1 MSRQLKISE
10 DVHFMLSL
18 MKPFPST
25 SYDDVIRGM
34 IEDACPF
41 LPYELERIRKL
52 EVKDPGEAA
61 YELHELQE
69 RILQDYTVERLL
81 RKKENDEEMAS
92 ERAIAQKEREEE
104 EEAIDRYLEKQ
115 EKNQANTQINELKKT
130 GKIIPKRESKK

>member
-10 DVHFMLSL
+10 DVHLMLSL
-18 MKPFPST
+18 IKPFPST

-52 EVKDPGEAA
+52 EVDDPSEAA
-61 YELHELQE
+61 HELHDLQE

-81 RKKENDEEMAS
+81 RKKENDEEMAI
-92 ERAIAQKEREEE
+92 ERAIEQKEREE
-104 EEAIDRYLEKQ
+104 EEAIDRYLEKR
-115 EKNQANTQINELKKT
+115 EKNQANTQSNELKKS
-130 GKIIPKRESKK
+130 GKISKKRESKK